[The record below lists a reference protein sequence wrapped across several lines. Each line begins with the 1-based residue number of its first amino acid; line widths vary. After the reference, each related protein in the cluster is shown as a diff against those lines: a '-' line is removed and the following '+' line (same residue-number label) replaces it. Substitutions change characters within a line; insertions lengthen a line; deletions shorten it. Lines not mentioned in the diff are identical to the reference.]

1 MKTLTIGDTTY
12 NLAYLISV
20 KYKART
26 KKEAPGPRS
35 KKRIPIETLKSASAL
50 DLHFLDCDTIHL
62 KKEKADAV
70 WKKLS
75 HLLELTADETPPEPE
90 ISTPS

>member
-26 KKEAPGPRS
+26 RKDAPSPKS
-35 KKRIPIETLKSASAL
+35 KKRAPTGEVKSDSTLE
-50 DLHFLDCDTIHL
+50 LHFLDCDTVYL
-62 KKEKADAV
+62 KKDKADAV
-70 WKKLS
+70 WKKLT
-75 HLLELTADETPPEPE
+75 HLLELTTDETPPVPE

>member
-26 KKEAPGPRS
+26 RKDAPKPKS
-35 KKRIPIETLKSASAL
+35 KKKQPPFSPPPVRPTAL
-50 DLHFLDCDTIHL
+50 STAFTP
-62 KKEKADAV
+62 KAN
-70 WKKLS
+70 S
-75 HLLELTADETPPEPE
+75 
-90 ISTPS
+90 